1 MFPDTILR
9 LSLLPPPVRRRP
21 QPVLRSVLILG
32 LCLLAIGCRSPGA
45 LWGGRGVS
53 GNPLAVRFGNDDV
66 LWERTVDVLHDYQF
80 QIVREDR
87 LARVI
92 ETEYK
97 VGSGCLEPWHH
108 DSVGPYNRLESTLQS
123 IRRRV
128 RVTLMPSDAAGNY
141 AVTVEAFKEREDLP
155 GIAANSAGA
164 ATFSEST
171 PFDRNLDPVVGQSL
185 ESRWIPVGRDLD
197 LEQAILSSL
206 RGAYTG

>member
-1 MFPDTILR
+1 M
-9 LSLLPPPVRRRP
+9 
-21 QPVLRSVLILG
+21 
-32 LCLLAIGCRSPGA
+32 
-45 LWGGRGVS
+45 
-53 GNPLAVRFGNDDV
+53 NDDA

-108 DSVGPYNRLESTLQS
+108 DSVGTYQRLESTLQS

-128 RVTLMPSDAAGNY
+128 RITLLPSDGGGHY
-141 AVTVEAFKEREDLP
+141 AVSVEAFKEREDLP
-155 GIAANSAGA
+155 GLAANSAGG

-171 PFDRNLDPVVGQSL
+171 PFTRDLTPVVGQSS

-197 LEQAILSSL
+197 LEQAILASL
-206 RGAYTG
+206 RAAYTG